1 VMLWNP
7 VLHCVELVRSGFF
20 ESYEGHY
27 MSTTYVLVWILG
39 LAFVGL
45 TVERAVRHK
54 VEVT

>member
-1 VMLWNP
+1 
-7 VLHCVELVRSGFF
+7 
-20 ESYEGHY
+20 
-27 MSTTYVLVWILG
+27 MSANYVLLWILG